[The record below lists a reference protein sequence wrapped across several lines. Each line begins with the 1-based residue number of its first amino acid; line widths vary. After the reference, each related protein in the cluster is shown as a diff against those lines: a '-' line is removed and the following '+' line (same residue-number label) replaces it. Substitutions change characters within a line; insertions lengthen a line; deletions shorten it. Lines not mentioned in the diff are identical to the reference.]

1 MKRDKLNFDNITI
14 LLPFRNIL
22 KLEISGKSGENIIE
36 NKHKLCSKFLISTV
50 LILMLMSITHAETY
64 KFVNDKKITIQPLA
78 NFSANVTEGFAPLT
92 VQFNDSTENA
102 TSIIWDFGD
111 GSNSTERNPVHSF
124 SEAGNYRVNLTA
136 SNANGTNST
145 FTNIIIFEPVAYI
158 ANAGSNTVSVIDIA
172 TNIVTATVNVGSHP
186 WGIAVTPDGKKVY
199 VANMNNSSI
208 SVIDVPRK
216 KVIATVK
223 VGIFPIGVAFT
234 PNGTEAYVANYGS
247 RNITV
252 VDTATNNVTA
262 TVNVGHQPVGVA
274 FTPDGKRAYVTNHG
288 SNNVSVIDTL
298 NNTVIATVNVV
309 IQPAEVAIT
318 PDGTKAY
325 VVDYGGTTV
334 SVIDTS
340 NNTINA
346 TVNVG
351 IQPAGVSITPDGTK
365 VYVAN
370 YGSNNVSVIDTS
382 NDTVTATI
390 NVGNQP
396 SGVAITPDGTKAYV
410 TNYGSNN
417 VSVINTSN
425 NTVITSV
432 AVGVGPR
439 SLGQFIGRK
448 MDVPVVNF
456 TANVTYGYLP
466 LSVQFNDWS
475 TNALS
480 RNWDFGDGTNST
492 EQNPIHT
499 FSTIGNYTVNLTES
513 NLNGTNSTVKYISVL
528 NILPVANFS
537 ANIMSGPA
545 PLSVQFND
553 SSTNAI
559 AWNWNFGD
567 RTNSTLQNPLHTFSS
582 DGNYTVNLTASNING
597 TNSKNAVITVLTQPV
612 LAGVNLYL
620 SENALE
626 SKHPGSSMNYIL
638 YYQNFGDKI
647 AQNVVVE
654 DVLSGNVEFK
664 SASDGGIY
672 YNSARKVTWNIGSVA
687 PGEQGYRTITVEIPL
702 NATSGTVVKNSASI
716 ITSDTETRYDDNEI
730 SIQTLVANL
739 ILPQNVSVEPTI
751 GDAGIPSVYWNENI
765 TFSYHSC
772 NSATGANI
780 SIHID
785 DGEPDIVGN
794 MTGGPSDWNYTTS
807 FYPRTGKATVNYTVY
822 GCNESPISF
831 SIYIDPAGYIYD
843 VDTGNRIAGA
853 SVWLQHPDGA
863 GGWENVSTGQNPAI
877 SQPDTNPLIADSN
890 GMYQWDV
897 LNGTYRVHVEA
908 TGYEPQNSTV
918 VIVPPVVT
926 DLHVGL
932 IRIQKANY
940 SIFKSVID
948 PDPTGDCIINKDG
961 DKVPYRIVV
970 KNEGEV
976 NLTNVTVN
984 DTLISPLPDPTGDN
998 NNDSML
1004 NTGETWTYDAVYTLT
1019 SEDVVN
1025 GSINNTVTV
1034 TCDQLPE
1041 KSSSVNTPVDQNAEL

>member
-1 MKRDKLNFDNITI
+1 
-14 LLPFRNIL
+14 
-22 KLEISGKSGENIIE
+22 
-36 NKHKLCSKFLISTV
+36 
-50 LILMLMSITHAETY
+50 
-64 KFVNDKKITIQPLA
+64 
-78 NFSANVTEGFAPLT
+78 
-92 VQFNDSTENA
+92 
-102 TSIIWDFGD
+102 
-111 GSNSTERNPVHSF
+111 
-124 SEAGNYRVNLTA
+124 
-136 SNANGTNST
+136 
-145 FTNIIIFEPVAYI
+145 
-158 ANAGSNTVSVIDIA
+158 
-172 TNIVTATVNVGSHP
+172 
-186 WGIAVTPDGKKVY
+186 
-199 VANMNNSSI
+199 
-208 SVIDVPRK
+208 
-216 KVIATVK
+216 
-223 VGIFPIGVAFT
+223 
-234 PNGTEAYVANYGS
+234 
-247 RNITV
+247 
-252 VDTATNNVTA
+252 
-262 TVNVGHQPVGVA
+262 
-274 FTPDGKRAYVTNHG
+274 
-288 SNNVSVIDTL
+288 
-298 NNTVIATVNVV
+298 
-309 IQPAEVAIT
+309 
-318 PDGTKAY
+318 
-325 VVDYGGTTV
+325 
-334 SVIDTS
+334 
-340 NNTINA
+340 
-346 TVNVG
+346 
-351 IQPAGVSITPDGTK
+351 
-365 VYVAN
+365 
-370 YGSNNVSVIDTS
+370 
-382 NDTVTATI
+382 
-390 NVGNQP
+390 
-396 SGVAITPDGTKAYV
+396 
-410 TNYGSNN
+410 
-417 VSVINTSN
+417 
-425 NTVITSV
+425 
-432 AVGVGPR
+432 
-439 SLGQFIGRK
+439 
-448 MDVPVVNF
+448 
-456 TANVTYGYLP
+456 
-466 LSVQFNDWS
+466 
-475 TNALS
+475 
-480 RNWDFGDGTNST
+480 
-492 EQNPIHT
+492 
-499 FSTIGNYTVNLTES
+499 
-513 NLNGTNSTVKYISVL
+513 
-528 NILPVANFS
+528 
-537 ANIMSGPA
+537 
-545 PLSVQFND
+545 
-553 SSTNAI
+553 
-559 AWNWNFGD
+559 
-567 RTNSTLQNPLHTFSS
+567 LHTFSS

-730 SIQTLVANL
+730 SIQTLVASP

-785 DGEPDIVGN
+785 DGKPDIVGN

-1025 GSINNTVTV
+1025 GSINNTATV

-1041 KSSSVNTPVDQNAEL
+1041 KSSSVNTPVDQNAELSIYKSVTGIDEAGDHIINEIGDIIQYQIAIKNNGNMDLTGVLVSDPMVNLTKRTGDRADSGVLNPGETWIYSGNYTVTQKDIDGVEVGNVFIENTATVSCSQLSYGSSSLELPIIHISPDPPNVITPEPENSTITPVANFSTNVISGSSVGSGDNSGGGNSGGKAVIVGNEVNGSTANKAAATNVTPNENNTSSIVQSGTPVNVEPIPVQTSTGTTAKESKKTPGFELIGGITALFAALFLYTRK